1 MFLFGA
7 NLENASLVAANLS
20 GASFFKANMSQASLR
35 EANLEGAD
43 LSGAKLENITWP
55 RGWKLVREAVGN
67 RGVASDLERLSELL
81 NFGVSTRE
89 QFDIAV
95 SKMFEM

>member
-1 MFLFGA
+1 
-7 NLENASLVAANLS
+7 
-20 GASFFKANMSQASLR
+20 MSQASLR
-35 EANLEGAD
+35 EVNLEGAD
-43 LSGAKLENITWP
+43 LSGAKLANITWP

-67 RGVASDLERLSELL
+67 RGIASDLERLAELL
-81 NFGVSTRE
+81 NFGVLTRE